1 MGVLNIPQ
9 IQPANPGNSNA
20 AMSVVSPLLEMFLKK
35 KSAEKTKVD
44 TEKARMGLEELLNKN
59 RTLAGITEPTPENV
73 SNYQAAIEGVR
84 AANQGERPTE
94 GQLDV
99 INSTKELATPRNPDW
114 SAAPERNTIPR
125 GVLESGDISKIA
137 SERYTAP
144 TTLAGMFGREHLEG
158 KITAEKAAESLGTG
172 NTLSTDENGNIV
184 VVNKNKPTQ
193 AAIPVPGAHKPAS
206 YVTADALD
214 PNNPDLVVRGVRS
227 RSDPTATVTGTFG
240 TMPSATAAA
249 KSRAE
254 SMAGNRLYASVTKPG
269 GTPEWVSQAE
279 IKERRAKGESTTPA
293 AYDSKT
299 KQSLAEAG
307 QAGGTR
313 AASVRTAS
321 NVFNAEMPEI
331 IEIRNRVAENGLL
344 PTGGFK
350 DVEVF
355 NQWLNAKT
363 NDEDTVI
370 LKKKVKLLAD
380 TLQRTVGGSQGGQWA
395 FEVAADILDG
405 TYSPRV
411 FQKILESH
419 GKTLKRMADEYANFG
434 QKESAAQ
441 DMSKMSDEELQRI
454 VGGE

>member
-1 MGVLNIPQ
+1 M
-9 IQPANPGNSNA
+9 
-20 AMSVVSPLLEMFLKK
+20 
-35 KSAEKTKVD
+35 
-44 TEKARMGLEELLNKN
+44 
-59 RTLAGITEPTPENV
+59 
-73 SNYQAAIEGVR
+73 
-84 AANQGERPTE
+84 
-94 GQLDV
+94 
-99 INSTKELATPRNPDW
+99 
-114 SAAPERNTIPR
+114 
-125 GVLESGDISKIA
+125 
-137 SERYTAP
+137 
-144 TTLAGMFGREHLEG
+144 
-158 KITAEKAAESLGTG
+158 
-172 NTLSTDENGNIV
+172 
-184 VVNKNKPTQ
+184 
-193 AAIPVPGAHKPAS
+193 
-206 YVTADALD
+206 
-214 PNNPDLVVRGVRS
+214 
-227 RSDPTATVTGTFG
+227 
-240 TMPSATAAA
+240 
-249 KSRAE
+249 
-254 SMAGNRLYASVTKPG
+254 
-269 GTPEWVSQAE
+269 
-279 IKERRAKGESTTPA
+279 
-293 AYDSKT
+293 
-299 KQSLAEAG
+299 
-307 QAGGTR
+307 
-313 AASVRTAS
+313 RTAS